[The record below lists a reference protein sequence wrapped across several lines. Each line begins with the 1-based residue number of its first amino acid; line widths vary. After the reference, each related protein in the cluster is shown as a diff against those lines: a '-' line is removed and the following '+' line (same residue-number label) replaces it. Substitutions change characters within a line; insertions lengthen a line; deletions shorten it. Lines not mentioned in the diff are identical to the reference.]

1 MYAGI
6 IHVLLHR
13 LVWGVG
19 NKISC
24 LLWQLGEYQV
34 WLPTV
39 LHRHALYGDYR
50 VTEGCWVECESQV
63 RVCGVDGLWGS

>member
-1 MYAGI
+1 VYVGI

-19 NKISC
+19 NKIRC
-24 LLWQLGEYQV
+24 LLWQLGEWQV
-34 WLPTV
+34 WSLTV

-50 VTEGCWVECESQV
+50 VDELSSNGLI
-63 RVCGVDGLWGS
+63 DGEPEYGRWNRRL

>member
-39 LHRHALYGDYR
+39 LHRHALYDSRR
-50 VTEGCWVECESQV
+50 VTDS
-63 RVCGVDGLWGS
+63 R